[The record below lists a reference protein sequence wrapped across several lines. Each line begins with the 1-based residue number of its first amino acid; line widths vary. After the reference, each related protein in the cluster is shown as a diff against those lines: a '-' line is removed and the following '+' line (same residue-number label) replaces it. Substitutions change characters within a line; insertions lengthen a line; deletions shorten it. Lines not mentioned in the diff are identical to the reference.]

1 MRSGSRAFCGQ
12 ERLAPMAAHSASDFA
27 AAGPMSGLL
36 SGIAGRY
43 AGALFDLALEADGL
57 DAVSADLQTLRAAIE
72 ASSDLKSFLS
82 SPVYGAEDQ
91 ARAISA
97 IAEKAGLSPLTKN
110 FLGLVAR
117 NRRLF
122 ALEGMIAAFAARLAV
137 HRGEVSAEA
146 VSAAPLNDE
155 QTRRLRGEIETIV
168 GKAVN
173 LSLRTDPDLLGGM
186 IVKVGS
192 TMIDS
197 SLRTK
202 LNRLKSVMKE
212 A

>member
-1 MRSGSRAFCGQ
+1 
-12 ERLAPMAAHSASDFA
+12 MAAHSASSDFA
-27 AAGPMSGLL
+27 AAGPMSGLM
-36 SGIAGRY
+36 SGLAGRY

-57 DAVSADLQTLRAAIE
+57 DAASADLQTLRGVID
-72 ASSDLKSFLS
+72 ASSDFKSFLS
-82 SPVYGAEDQ
+82 SPVYGADDQ
-91 ARAISA
+91 ARAIAA
-97 IAEKAGLSPLTKN
+97 IAEKAGLGALTRN
-110 FLGLVAR
+110 FLGLVAK

-122 ALEGMIAAFAARLAV
+122 ALEAMIAAFAARLAV

>member
-1 MRSGSRAFCGQ
+1 
-12 ERLAPMAAHSASDFA
+12 MAAHSASSEFA
-27 AAGPMSGLL
+27 AAGPVSGLL

-43 AGALFDLALEADGL
+43 AGALFDLALEGDGL
-57 DAVSADLQTLRAAIE
+57 DAVSADLQTLRAAIN

-91 ARAISA
+91 ARALAA
-97 IAEKAGLSPLTKN
+97 IAEKAELGALTRN

-122 ALEGMIAAFAARLAV
+122 ALEAMIAAFAAHLAV